1 MQTDQ
6 ESNAMRRDLQ
16 LHGLDAAQ
24 WQRHDF
30 AFGAAKEA
38 VVALLC
44 ARHGADEVEMLD
56 ALMHSRRLS
65 AEATDLMERLELSSA
80 FVGYIHSGIEF

>member
-6 ESNAMRRDLQ
+6 ESDAMRRDLQ
-16 LHGLDAAQ
+16 LHGLDPEQ
-24 WQRHDF
+24 TQRHDF
-30 AFGAAKEA
+30 AFGAAKVA

-44 ARHGADEVEMLD
+44 ARHGTDEIEMLD
-56 ALMHSRRLS
+56 ALMHSRRLA
-65 AEATDLMERLELSSA
+65 AEAADLMERSELSSA